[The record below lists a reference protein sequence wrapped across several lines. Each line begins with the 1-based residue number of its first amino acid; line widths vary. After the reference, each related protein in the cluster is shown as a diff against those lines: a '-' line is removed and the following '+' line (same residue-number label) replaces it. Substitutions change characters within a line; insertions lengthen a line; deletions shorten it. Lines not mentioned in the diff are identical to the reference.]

1 MNSRF
6 VCTGGPGAGKT
17 TVLEALQA
25 RGYRFTTDS
34 ARTIIKDRLRRGLS
48 PRPEPKE
55 FAQLI
60 LESELCKYA
69 EHFDRQ
75 KPTFFDRGVLD
86 AIQMLKVVGAVSDDD
101 MNGYIEQY
109 RYNSLVFIF
118 PPWAEIYRTD
128 EERDQTFEESVSVFT
143 AIREWYSKNGY
154 EVIDVPRVGVE
165 DRAAFIADAASR
177 ALKSSATKTRL

>member
-60 LESELCKYA
+60 LESELCK
-69 EHFDRQ
+69 
-75 KPTFFDRGVLD
+75 
-86 AIQMLKVVGAVSDDD
+86 
-101 MNGYIEQY
+101 
-109 RYNSLVFIF
+109 
-118 PPWAEIYRTD
+118 
-128 EERDQTFEESVSVFT
+128 
-143 AIREWYSKNGY
+143 
-154 EVIDVPRVGVE
+154 
-165 DRAAFIADAASR
+165 
-177 ALKSSATKTRL
+177 